1 MKRWQHRKQCFR
13 VAGGILLVLLVVFIL
28 PFFWKDAGFILLKT
42 SWLSAWQKN
51 HLVHF
56 YRLAPS
62 ADIRRNAQLYNGGY
76 DPGDFKPGVIYIPDK
91 GYNYMDSLG
100 LLLTKEFYT
109 GMEPFR
115 KNFSVVRTPLG
126 KGVLNRKGQWV
137 AHPVYDSVETMDYV
151 VIVHLDGQSGCIN
164 EKGKFTVPLSSV
176 CILTEYQGERLPFMI
191 TKSNETHL
199 FGVIDDR
206 GKERAMAAYDR
217 LEVRNGAY
225 LVGRSGLWGALDSSG
240 QRVVPVAY
248 DRIEISY
255 YDPRYYLVR
264 RQGSGGLH
272 RKGDEVPVV
281 PLLYD
286 MADVCTPRTFTVRKN
301 GRYGLLDRHAGML
314 IEPVYDTIYYH
325 HGMDWIVTGDKE
337 NYTLRN
343 TRDLSSP
350 SDTYEYID
358 DYCEEMT
365 IVKKENRYGVLDN
378 KGKEIIPLIYD
389 SISRYSNGT
398 AVVRHDNKY
407 AVADRNGRFLIPF
420 SLVFVEIGDFHQERA
435 RAARFNLM
443 SERIKKQYGFI
454 DKQGNTV
461 VPFIFEDGHDRF
473 SNGLAGMRYKGYW
486 GYIDTQGNK
495 VINFQYDTV
504 TRFSH
509 GRAMVR
515 ERDVIRVIDTRGR
528 IIQ

>member
-1 MKRWQHRKQCFR
+1 M
-13 VAGGILLVLLVVFIL
+13 LM
-28 PFFWKDAGFILLKT
+28 KT
-42 SWLSAWQKN
+42 SWLSSWHKN
-51 HLVHF
+51 HIVHF
-56 YRLAPS
+56 YRLAPA
-62 ADIRRNAQLYNGGY
+62 ADIRRDAMLYNGGY
-76 DPGDFKPGVIYIPDK
+76 DLGSFNPGVICIPDK

-109 GMEPFR
+109 GMDPFR
-115 KNFSVVRTPLG
+115 KNFCVVKTPLG
-126 KGVLNRKGQWV
+126 KGVLDRKGRWV
-137 AHPVYDSVETMDYV
+137 AYPVYDSVETMDHV

-164 EKGKFTVPLSSV
+164 EKGKHTIPMSSER
-176 CILTEYQGERLPFMI
+176 ILTEYQDEKLPFMI
-191 TKSNETHL
+191 TKSNDTHL
-199 FGVIDDR
+199 FGVIDSW
-206 GKERAMAAYDR
+206 GKECAVAAYDK

-225 LVGRSGLWGALDSSG
+225 FVGRSGLWGALDSLG
-240 QRVVPVAY
+240 QRIVPVAY
-248 DRIEISY
+248 DHIDVSY

-264 RQGSGGLH
+264 RQGSEGVH
-272 RKGDEVPVV
+272 RQGDEVPVV
-281 PLLYD
+281 PLSYD
-286 MADVCTPRTFTVRKN
+286 MADVCTPKTFMVRKD
-301 GRYGLLDRHAGML
+301 GRYGLLDRHAGIL

-325 HGMDWIVTGDKE
+325 HGMDWIVTGDKD
-337 NYTLRN
+337 NFALRN

-350 SDTYEYID
+350 SEAYEYID

-365 IVKKENRYGVLDN
+365 IVKKENRYGVLDKN
-378 KGKEIIPLIYD
+378 GKETIHCIYD
-389 SISRYSNGT
+389 NISRYSNGVT
-398 AVVRHDNKY
+398 IIRHDNKY
-407 AVADRNGRFLIPF
+407 AVADRDGRFLIPF

-435 RAARFNLM
+435 LAARFNLM
-443 SERIKKQYGFI
+443 SERIRKQYGFI

-473 SNGLAGMRYKGYW
+473 SNGLAGMRYKGCW
-486 GYIDTQGNK
+486 GYIDTSGNK